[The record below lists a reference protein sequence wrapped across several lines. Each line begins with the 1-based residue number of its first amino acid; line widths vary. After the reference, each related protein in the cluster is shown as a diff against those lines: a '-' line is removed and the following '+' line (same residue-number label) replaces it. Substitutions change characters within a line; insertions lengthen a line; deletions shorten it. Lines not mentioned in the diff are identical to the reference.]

1 MTKIVFVDDDA
12 IIRRGITTKIDW
24 KENGWDL
31 IYTAR
36 DAMEALDFIKENMP
50 DIIIT
55 DIKMPGMNGI
65 EMAEIARDYYP
76 YLKFIF
82 ISGYKEFEYAQQV
95 LKLNAVDYLT
105 KPLDKNELIEVV
117 KKAENLYR
125 QERKTEHILKEEY
138 PQIKRNYISKLM
150 RENFQHLDDDFF
162 KIFDINLSSGLGMVA
177 FINFHYNEMIPVDE
191 AKEKIEKYC
200 DFLTNAFKGSF
211 FFCMDNLQIFMI
223 YTEKESKQV
232 SIMYENLGNM
242 EFMFRQFAKGQLE
255 SESVEFF
262 YGSVMHSFYELYQS
276 YQNALQKINSNVDD
290 LLIAVRHYIEE
301 HFGDEELTLVQIAEH
316 FGINHCYLTSAFKK
330 KFNINLYDYIIKV
343 RMENAARLI
352 KNTDLKNYE
361 IAEATGYKNPQYFS
375 LSFKKYYNCTVTQY
389 RTAHRNA

>member
-1 MTKIVFVDDDA
+1 
-12 IIRRGITTKIDW
+12 
-24 KENGWDL
+24 
-31 IYTAR
+31 
-36 DAMEALDFIKENMP
+36 
-50 DIIIT
+50 
-55 DIKMPGMNGI
+55 
-65 EMAEIARDYYP
+65 
-76 YLKFIF
+76 
-82 ISGYKEFEYAQQV
+82 
-95 LKLNAVDYLT
+95 
-105 KPLDKNELIEVV
+105 
-117 KKAENLYR
+117 
-125 QERKTEHILKEEY
+125 
-138 PQIKRNYISKLM
+138 
-150 RENFQHLDDDFF
+150 
-162 KIFDINLSSGLGMVA
+162 
-177 FINFHYNEMIPVDE
+177 
-191 AKEKIEKYC
+191 
-200 DFLTNAFKGSF
+200 
-211 FFCMDNLQIFMI
+211 MI